1 MNRVSRTSF
10 SAGLVALLLLLVN
23 PALAQSE
30 AGRILFSRGVVSIV
44 GAEDSARGG
53 KTGDVIY
60 EGERVETGRNGIAQ
74 LRLSDGALI
83 ALRASS
89 NYHIQ
94 RQGYDVQGNVY
105 EQTGQLVAGWM
116 RMVTGAIGTRY
127 PGNVKQGTNVA
138 TIGIR
143 GTTFQVIH
151 IPEGGLPGYPDT
163 APGTYL
169 MLEEGSIEVTTDG
182 GKRLLQPGDVIF
194 VSSKDAPPQLAPDK
208 KGLFL
213 NVPDGD
219 ASYVD
224 LEESDFA
231 DFTNETVLN
240 TLLPTRAFDA
250 GAAVGFATVFNQFS
264 DRYYALQD
272 PFPSYTT
279 SGSGAGRIMT
289 SVTFNPEASDYLMEA
304 VEGKGPESTGYRVLR
319 DGSEINWGVWDSAH
333 YTASVFNPDTGVFD
347 SIGNAGRDWH
357 YMMASNVMDPSKVV
371 SSLTGEATF
380 NWVGGTNFMVNGV
393 TTSNQI
399 TGGSVLVNF
408 LTQNMNFD
416 LATNFTT
423 NNLNNSDCSSA
434 GCSIFDF
441 YNGGISIGDQAGFS
455 GSIGGAFVGDGTGI
469 ISYIEVWDDGSND
482 VYHGTAAFS
491 GNPEPFVG
499 EPNPGP

>member
-231 DFTNETVLN
+231 DFTNETLVD
-240 TLLPTRAFDA
+240 TLLSPRPFTLS
-250 GAAVGFATVFNQFS
+250 AAVGLGTAHNWTFS
-264 DRYYALQD
+264 YSTQSEM
-272 PFPSYTT
+272 PVSFTT
-279 SGSGAGRIMT
+279 SGSGSGRIMT
-289 SVTFNPEASDYLMEA
+289 SLNFFPDGDFLLEALTGAKPD
-304 VEGKGPESTGYRVLR
+304 STGYYLLS
-319 DGSEINWGVWDSAH
+319 DGSEINWGVWGSPH
-333 YTASVFNPDTGVFD
+333 YTSSQLNEVSGVYED
-347 SIGNAGRDWH
+347 MGNDGRDWH